1 MGSCISKCIPKPKRK
16 PEQGH
21 NLIQDK
27 LVISQPPTSP
37 SIPKSTQNHL
47 SPSPSPISTSSYSS
61 FSCTASATTSSTCS
75 LTTSSSCSSSIL
87 SAKDRS
93 FSNEFLWSCVQE
105 NPHIVKLDPVN
116 SSVEKLVGSTIFR
129 APAKQVILD
138 RRIGSTPQKRARANS
153 PNVARQKSFRERK
166 EPDRH
171 QSSPV
176 LARQRSFRERPQ
188 SPQSRTMR
196 SPSPSRRFDGDSYN
210 YNGEFKNFAKESFRK
225 GNVVNSMR
233 RENLRPSSPS
243 NNLSRYEGYL
253 RNRERFIHQ
262 NGKKIDEI
270 SVGEVR
276 SLDKIDSIPTEDI
289 DNPLIALDCFIF
301 L

>member
-1 MGSCISKCIPKPKRK
+1 MGSCISKCRPKPKRK

-37 SIPKSTQNHL
+37 CIPKSTLNHL

-87 SAKDRS
+87 STKDRS

-105 NPHIVKLDPVN
+105 NPHIVTLDPVK
-116 SSVEKLVGSTIFR
+116 SSVEKLAGSTNFR

-138 RRIGSTPQKRARANS
+138 RRVGSTPQKRARANS

-176 LARQRSFRERPQ
+176 LARQGSFRERPQ
-188 SPQSRTMR
+188 SPQSRILR
-196 SPSPSRRFDGDSYN
+196 SPSPSRRFDGDSHN
-210 YNGEFKNFAKESFRK
+210 YYGDSKNFTKESFRK
-225 GNVVNSMR
+225 GNIVNSM

-276 SLDKIDSIPTEDI
+276 SLDKIDSIPMEDI